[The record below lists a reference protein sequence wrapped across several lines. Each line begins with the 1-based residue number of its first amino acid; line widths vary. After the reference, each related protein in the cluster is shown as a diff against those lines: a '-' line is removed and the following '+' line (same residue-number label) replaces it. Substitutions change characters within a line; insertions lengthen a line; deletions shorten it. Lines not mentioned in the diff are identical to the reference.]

1 MGASP
6 RRRQHRRPPG
16 RRQLI
21 GSALAAGLLATVG
34 FVRGR
39 SQARRP
45 ADEHALR
52 PPGAVAED
60 RFGAACVRCGL
71 CVQACPF
78 DVLQLAG
85 EAGPVEAGTPYFRAR
100 DKACVMCQDLPC
112 QRACPSGALGPPS
125 LRIADAR
132 IGVAALAAPERCYSF
147 IGAAACNSCWKACP
161 LRTQGAITMHQGL
174 TARGGRF
181 TPTVDAAVCTGCGL
195 CEQACIAE
203 WPAIRVAALR
213 DGRTRVPAG

>member
-1 MGASP
+1 MGALRQ
-6 RRRQHRRPPG
+6 RRRRGRPPG

-34 FVRGR
+34 LVRALG
-39 SQARRP
+39 QARRP

-52 PPGAVAED
+52 PAGAVAED
-60 RFGAACVRCGL
+60 TFGAACVRCGL

-78 DVLQLAG
+78 DVLHLAG
-85 EAGPVEAGTPYFRAR
+85 EDGPVESGTPYFRAR
-100 DKACVMCQDLPC
+100 DKACLMCADLPC
-112 QRACPSGALGPPS
+112 QRVCPSGALGPRS
-125 LRIADAR
+125 MRIEEAR
-132 IGVAALAAPERCYSF
+132 IGVAGLSSPERCYSF

-161 LRTQGAITMHQGL
+161 LRARGAITMRQEL
-174 TARGGRF
+174 TSRGGHF

-203 WPAIRVAALR
+203 QPAITVAPLR
-213 DGRTRVPAG
+213 DGRTRAAAG